1 MRFRNTLALAV
12 LFLALGG
19 YLYFVENPRHEQ
31 AAEEK
36 KLVSFK
42 PDDASEVTLTYPDK
56 QIILKKTGA
65 GWRIS
70 KPIDVDADQT
80 AVSNLL
86 RAAADAEVKRA
97 LEGGNTSLEAYGLDK
112 PEVIVSI
119 AMANGTKLPSIRI
132 GKTAPVGFSA
142 YAQLEGTSDVK
153 LVPSVFQTGMKREVK
168 DLRNKT
174 ILDFQDAD
182 VQQVEI
188 ITPQS
193 TIHLVRQGDGWA
205 LDQPLN
211 AKADATEVTSFL
223 SALRGARAEE
233 FVDQPSTLADYGLDA
248 PREKVA
254 VLTGKELARKE
265 LWLGAEQAKDSKNV
279 LWVKRPDVDIVYG
292 VGTWT
297 WNGLSKTAIAFRDK
311 TVLAFDVAN
320 LGAIEVTRRD
330 GEAFRLVKEVPAS
343 SATPSPASTPSAEPA
358 DAIWKVEGAKDS
370 NAAAVR
376 DLVADLHG
384 LKGYEIAA
392 EKPTDLARYGL
403 ATPEVTYSLID
414 EAGKPI
420 GRIVAG
426 KVEDGGKTD
435 AYAMAEGGDI
445 VLHLRSYLY
454 EHVDKKKSDLSTPPP
469 AAAPT
474 ATAP

>member
-1 MRFRNTLALAV
+1 MRFRNTLALAL

-31 AAEEK
+31 AAEQK

-42 PDDASEVTLTYPDK
+42 PEDASEITLTYPDM
-56 QIILKKTGA
+56 QIVLKKTGA
-65 GWRIS
+65 GWRIA

-80 AVSNLL
+80 AVANLL
-86 RAAADAEVKRA
+86 RAAADAEVKRT
-97 LEGGNTSLEAYGLDK
+97 LEGGNTSLDVYGLDK
-112 PEVIVSI
+112 PDAIVSI
-119 AMANGTKLPSIRI
+119 TMVDGTKLPSIRI

-142 YAQLEGTSDVK
+142 YAQLEGTNDVK
-153 LVPSVFQTGMKREVK
+153 LVPSVFQTGMKRDVK

-174 ILDFQDAD
+174 IIDFQDAD
-182 VQQVEI
+182 VQQIEI
-188 ITPQS
+188 TTPQS
-193 TIHLVRQGDGWA
+193 TIHLARQGDGWA
-205 LDQPLN
+205 LDQPLA

-223 SALRGARAEE
+223 SALRGTRAEE
-233 FVDQPSTLADYGLDA
+233 FVDQPTALVDYGLDT

-265 LWLGAEQAKDSKNV
+265 LWLGAEKAKDSKNI
-279 LWVKRPDVDIVYG
+279 LWVKRPDVDVVYG

-297 WNGLSKTAIAFRDK
+297 WNGLNKTAVAFRDK
-311 TVLAFDVAN
+311 TVFAFDLAN
-320 LGAIEVTRRD
+320 LGAVEVTRRD
-330 GEAFRLVKEVPAS
+330 GEAFRLVKEVAS
-343 SATPSPASTPSAEPA
+343 SNATPLPVSTPAAKPAEA
-358 DAIWKVEGAKDS
+358 TWKVDGAKNS
-370 NAAAVR
+370 NPAAIR

-392 EKPTDLARYGL
+392 EKPNDLAKYGL
-403 ATPEVTYSLID
+403 ATPDVTFSLID
-414 EAGKPI
+414 SGGKPI
-420 GRIVAG
+420 GRIIAG
-426 KVEDGGKTD
+426 QVEDGGKTE
-435 AYAMAEGGDI
+435 AYAMAEGSDI

-454 EHVDKKKSDLSTPPP
+454 EHLDKKKSDLSSPPP

>member
-1 MRFRNTLALAV
+1 MKFRNTLALAV

-86 RAAADAEVKRA
+86 RAAADAEVKRT
-97 LEGGNTSLEAYGLDK
+97 LEGGNTSLETYGLDK

-188 ITPQS
+188 VTPQS
-193 TIHLVRQGDGWA
+193 TIHLVRQADGWA

-233 FVDQPSTLADYGLDA
+233 FVDEPSTLADYGLDT

-265 LWLGAEQAKDSKNV
+265 LWLGAEKAKDSKNV
-279 LWVKRPDVDIVYG
+279 LWVKRPDADVVYG

-297 WNGLSKTAIAFRDK
+297 WNGLSKTAVAFRDK

-358 DAIWKVEGAKDS
+358 EATWKVEGAKDS

-392 EKPTDLARYGL
+392 EKPNDLARYGL

-414 EAGKPI
+414 GAGKPI

-426 KVEDGGKTD
+426 KVEDGGKTE

-454 EHVDKKKSDLSTPPP
+454 EHLDKKKSDLGTLPP

-474 ATAP
+474 AAAP

>member
-42 PDDASEVTLTYPDK
+42 PDAVNEITLTYPDK
-56 QIILKKTGA
+56 QIVLKKTGA

-86 RAAADAEVKRA
+86 RAAADAEVKRT

-112 PEVIVSI
+112 PDVIVSI
-119 AMANGTKLPSIRI
+119 AMADGTKLPSIRI

-168 DLRNKT
+168 ELRNKT

-193 TIHLVRQGDGWA
+193 TIHLVRQADGWA
-205 LDQPLN
+205 LEQPLN

-233 FVDQPSTLADYGLDA
+233 FVDQPSALADYGLDA

-265 LWLGAEQAKDSKNV
+265 LWLGAEKAKDSKNV
-279 LWVKRPDVDIVYG
+279 LWVKKPDVDIVYG

-297 WNGLSKTAIAFRDK
+297 WNGLSKTAVAFRDK

-320 LGAIEVTRRD
+320 LGAVEVTRRD

-358 DAIWKVEGAKDS
+358 DTIWKVEGAKNS
-370 NAAAVR
+370 NAAAIR

-414 EAGKPI
+414 DTGKPI

-426 KVEDGGKTD
+426 QVEDGGKTE

-454 EHVDKKKSDLSTPPP
+454 EHLDKKKADLSTLPP

>member
-1 MRFRNTLALAV
+1 MKFRNTLALAV

-31 AAEEK
+31 ATEQK

-42 PDDASEVTLTYPDK
+42 PDDVSEITLTYPDR
-56 QIILKKTGA
+56 QIVLKKTGA
-65 GWRIS
+65 GWRIA
-70 KPIDVDADQT
+70 KPIEVDADQT

-86 RAAADAEVKRA
+86 RAAADAEVKRT
-97 LEGGNTSLEAYGLDK
+97 LEGGSASLEAYGLDK

-119 AMANGTKLPSIRI
+119 ARTDGSKLPSIRI

-168 DLRNKT
+168 DLRDKT
-174 ILDFQDAD
+174 IIDFQDAD

-188 ITPQS
+188 TTPQS
-193 TIHLVRQGDGWA
+193 TIHLVRQGEGWA
-205 LDQPLN
+205 LDKPFS

-233 FVDQPSTLADYGLDA
+233 FVDAPSALADYGLDA

-254 VLTGKELARKE
+254 VLTGKELNRKE
-265 LWLGAEQAKDSKNV
+265 LWLGAEKAKDSKNV
-279 LWVKRPDVDIVYG
+279 LWVKRTDADVVYG

-297 WNGLSKTAIAFRDK
+297 WNGLNKSVVAFRDK
-311 TVLAFDVAN
+311 TVLAFDLAE
-320 LGAIEVTRRD
+320 LGAVEVSRHD
-330 GEAFRLVKEVPAS
+330 GEAFRLAKEPPAS
-343 SATPSPASTPSAEPA
+343 STSPSPTSAPSAGSV
-358 DAIWKVEGAKDS
+358 DATWKVDGAKNS
-370 NAAAVR
+370 NSAAIR
-376 DLVADLHG
+376 DLVADLHA

-392 EKPTDLARYGL
+392 EKPADLAPYGL
-403 ATPEVTYSLID
+403 AAPELTYSLID
-414 EAGKPI
+414 AGGKPI
-420 GRIVAG
+420 GRIIAG
-426 KVEDGGKTD
+426 QVEEGGKTE

-454 EHVDKKKSDLSTPPP
+454 GHIDKKKSDLITPAPV
-469 AAAPT
+469 AEPT
-474 ATAP
+474 APAS